1 MTNPFQAGLP
11 RTSTTSLKKG
21 LEILGVGPCFHLGDP
36 PAPINRVKESAKAL
50 GIKDK
55 EARKA
60 ALKQLYDGFEAIF
73 EPPASVY
80 VDDLLEIYPEAK
92 VSEPYRRSET

>member
-1 MTNPFQAGLP
+1 
-11 RTSTTSLKKG
+11 LKKG
-21 LEILGVGPCFHLGDP
+21 LELLGIGPCFHLGDP
-36 PAPINRVKESAKAL
+36 PADIKRVKNSARVM
-50 GIKDK
+50 GITDK
-55 EARKA
+55 EARKV

-92 VSEPYRRSET
+92 VDQSP